1 MWRLFATIQTE
12 TTCVFWDSLSH
23 KCCLV
28 FAATVTINPMTIATF
43 NPFDEYSMAKYLWAM
58 IWHLKIT
65 TFWALTSQNLSSSLE
80 LTQINFL
87 GLNLLSSIVARV
99 GKLLCV
105 NTNIAHRVCVY
116 HAFVSQLQFNFCH
129 KSSID
134 HLFGSRTTLIKIR
147 NVVKYY
153 LAIVSTSWICWN
165 PLRYSRSFK

>member
-1 MWRLFATIQTE
+1 MWRLFATIQTK
-12 TTCVFWDSLSH
+12 TCVFWDSLSH

-43 NPFDEYSMAKYLWAM
+43 NPFDEYSMAKYLWA
-58 IWHLKIT
+58 IWHLKI
-65 TFWALTSQNLSSSLE
+65 FWE
-80 LTQINFL
+80 LTCQRLYLLNKLNVNFR
-87 GLNLLSSIVARV
+87 GINLLSSIVARI

-105 NTNIAHRVCVY
+105 NTNIAHRVCVC
-116 HAFVSQLQFNFCH
+116 HAFVSKLLSNYCH

-134 HLFGSRTTLIKIR
+134 HLFGSRTTLMKIR